1 MAKYINSNELFNVFN
16 SVPWESI
23 KDKELAIDAVFE
35 VESKKGMWV
44 VPNRVRVGD
53 RVMTCD
59 GYFSG
64 DDTVKE
70 NTVYLVEKV
79 DRSVLEMGDD
89 DYLIKLL
96 GVDGYWY
103 SEHFLKI
110 VE

>member
-1 MAKYINSNELFNVFN
+1 MAKYIDSNKLLNILDSISWHN
-16 SVPWESI
+16 I

-35 VESKKGMWV
+35 VENIKGMWV

-59 GYFSG
+59 GYFSD

>member
-16 SVPWESI
+16 SVHWESI

-35 VESKKGMWV
+35 VESEKGMWI
-44 VPNRVRVGD
+44 VPNRIRVGD
-53 RVMTCD
+53 RVMACD
-59 GYFSG
+59 GFFSG
-64 DDTVKE
+64 DSTVKE
-70 NTVYLVEKV
+70 NIVYLVEKV
-79 DRSVLEMGDD
+79 DRSGLEMGDD

-96 GVDGYWY
+96 GIDGYWY